1 MTDGRLPI
9 AQPTPERQRATT
21 MPSADGDH
29 GPIAAGGATTATAG
43 VQGSAAR
50 REPVGVARSV
60 AVIGSWALLV
70 VLVVFRHGGGVTL
83 QA

>member
-43 VQGSAAR
+43 VQ
-50 REPVGVARSV
+50 RSV